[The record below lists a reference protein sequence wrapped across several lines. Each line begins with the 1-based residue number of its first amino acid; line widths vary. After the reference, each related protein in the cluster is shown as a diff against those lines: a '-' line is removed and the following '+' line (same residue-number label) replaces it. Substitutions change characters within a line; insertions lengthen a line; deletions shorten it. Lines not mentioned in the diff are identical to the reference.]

1 LLKQNWEF
9 KRKLMGNDSVSM
21 NGKICMVTGATD
33 GLGQQTA
40 RVLLEKGATVVAI
53 GRNPQKIEQTL
64 HELKQKTGSDR
75 LEFLQADFANPEQI
89 RQLAARFQAQ
99 YDRLD
104 VLINNAGTV
113 NMSRQETQDG
123 LEMMFAVN
131 HLGYFL
137 LTMLLLD
144 TLKASVPS
152 RIINVASDAH
162 GSAALNSAD
171 LQSEH
176 DFSGLKVYGRSKL
189 ANIYFTYELARRLEG
204 SGVTV
209 NVLHPGFVATNL
221 GADNMPVIGGL
232 IKRII
237 NLSAKDVS
245 KGVETIVYLA
255 TSPEVEG
262 VNGKYFVDCQP
273 KSSSPVSYDET
284 AAQQLWAVSAEM
296 VGLNA

>member
-1 LLKQNWEF
+1 MLNNLP
-9 KRKLMGNDSVSM
+9 DM
-21 NGKICMVTGATD
+21 NGKICLVTGATD
-33 GLGQQTA
+33 GIGKETA
-40 RVLLEKGATVVAI
+40 RVLLQLGATVVAV
-53 GRNPQKIEQTL
+53 GRSPQKIEQTAQ
-64 HELKQKTGSDR
+64 ELKQKSGSTR
-75 LEFLQADFANPEQI
+75 LEFLQADFADQEQI
-89 RQLAARFQAQ
+89 RQLAAQFQAKYEQ
-99 YDRLD
+99 LD
-104 VLINNAGTV
+104 VLINNAATV
-113 NMSRQETQDG
+113 TISRQETEDG

-137 LTMLLLD
+137 LTMLLLE
-144 TLKASVPS
+144 TLKASAPS
-152 RIINVASDAH
+152 RIVNVASDAH
-162 GSAALNSAD
+162 EGIDLNFAD

-209 NVLHPGFVATNL
+209 NVLHPGFIATNL
-221 GADNMPVIGGL
+221 GANNVPVIGGL
-232 IKRII
+232 IKKIV

-245 KGVETIVYLA
+245 KGAETIIYLA

-284 AAQQLWAVSAEM
+284 AAQQLWSVSAEM
-296 VGLNA
+296 VGLKA